1 VSAGTQSTRIVASR
15 RRVSLLETMRST
27 VGGRGWARTRL
38 LRPDLISVS
47 IVRFMWL
54 IEMSLLVRAE
64 WS

>member
-1 VSAGTQSTRIVASR
+1 MPAGTQSTRIVASR
-15 RRVSLLETMRST
+15 MRVSLLETMRST
-27 VGGRGWARTRL
+27 VSGRGWARMRL